1 MNLGGVCFCLSL
13 VQEWKMTLL
22 FGDLQSLTRFASHVS
37 AMSAIQAC
45 RPLDLRGVLLPQY

>member
-45 RPLDLRGVLLPQY
+45 RPLDLRGPQY